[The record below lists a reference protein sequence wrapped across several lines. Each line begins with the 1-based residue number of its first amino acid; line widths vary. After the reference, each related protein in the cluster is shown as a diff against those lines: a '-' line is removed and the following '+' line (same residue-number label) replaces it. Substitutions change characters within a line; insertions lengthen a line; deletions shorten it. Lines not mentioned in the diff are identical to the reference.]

1 MILVNTKEEF
11 GRYVPNILKAVQ
23 GEASVFEKTRASLE
37 RSEQWLAN
45 TFVPLEMLDGLT
57 EVRDI
62 AAHIV
67 VLDAFHDIVPSLD
80 LILTPN
86 GFGIVNNTNVVPAS
100 KERIDRLRATLIAD
114 RDKYIDLLL
123 RELSAI
129 AEWRNTE
136 QGRYFGG
143 TLFPNLYICGRVQNG
158 DIQFR
163 GGVWEKYLWLRN
175 KIIGI
180 ESELEAAYFSEEQMQ
195 VFRQEVQAGTVTET
209 HQIVISKIIAYITGV
224 LSGTLAQHLLT
235 DAVDIIRKD
244 EASFPEWHASPVK
257 ELFNPVVFQNKK
269 ENRGYWF

>member
-45 TFVPLEMLDGLT
+45 TFVPLEMLDGLNGA
-57 EVRDI
+57 RDI

-86 GFGIVNNTNVVPAS
+86 GFGIVNNTNLVPAS

-129 AEWRNTE
+129 AEWRNTR
-136 QGRYFGG
+136 QGRYFGA
-143 TLFPNLYICGRVQNG
+143 TLFPNMEICGRVQNG

-163 GGVWEKYLWLRN
+163 GGVWDKYIWLRN

-195 VFRQEVQAGTVTET
+195 VFRQEVQAGNVAES
-209 HQIVISKIIAYITGV
+209 HRIVITKIIAYITGV
-224 LSGTLAQHLLT
+224 LSGTQAQHLLT

-244 EASFPEWHASPVK
+244 EASFPEWHASTVK
-257 ELFNPVVFQNKK
+257 ELFNPVVFKNKK